1 MIALGGGTVLGAVLQ
16 ARERRVLRA
25 RPRLVSRLE
34 PDTSA
39 HRVVSVEQP
48 VCLQRVLQARA
59 RIGKRAC
66 ALDQPR
72 AAQGPL
78 TLQKKNDIF
87 DMSRVTCHA

>member
-25 RPRLVSRLE
+25 RPRLVLRLE

-66 ALDQPR
+66 ALALLAHGPYVPVRRRPR
-72 AAQGPL
+72 ALRA
-78 TLQKKNDIF
+78 
-87 DMSRVTCHA
+87 SRTSS